1 MEFKLDVTNACFEFW
16 LLLDFD
22 KVLELDRDK
31 LLENPKVTAKRRYVE
46 QELRKICPGYQKTS
60 YKAEELVMD
69 IDRAV
74 DNEKKFCEDV
84 VNLEKSIGSNVGKLI
99 MEMRAQGV

>member
-1 MEFKLDVTNACFEFW
+1 MELCNTWVQIVHFILRQF
-16 LLLDFD
+16 L
-22 KVLELDRDK
+22 
-31 LLENPKVTAKRRYVE
+31 TAKRRYVE
-46 QELRKICPGYQKTS
+46 QELRRICPGYQKTS

>member
-1 MEFKLDVTNACFEFW
+1 
-16 LLLDFD
+16 
-22 KVLELDRDK
+22 
-31 LLENPKVTAKRRYVE
+31 
-46 QELRKICPGYQKTS
+46 
-60 YKAEELVMD
+60 MD